1 MAFSRYRNFIINNRM
16 LSIPSITIKERD
28 TDKFVNY
35 SYQTNRLDRISAEI
49 YGDDTYWW
57 VILMANPDYYMEYDI
72 PTNTVIRVPF
82 PLEEVLFDFQKIALL
97 KINNNT

>member
-1 MAFSRYRNFIINNRM
+1 M

>member
-35 SYQTNRLDRISAEI
+35 SYQVNRLDRISAEI

-57 VILMANPDYYMEYDI
+57 VILMANPNYYMEYDI